1 MTKIILLRHGDT
13 EWNRLGKYQ
22 GQSDIALSEKGR
34 CQAQTLAAHFPV
46 RTLQAAYASDLQRA
60 METARVATSS
70 FGCTVTAEPRLREVN
85 FGDWEGLTYAQIS
98 AGWPEAM
105 EKFFQLP
112 DLLEIPHGETFAE
125 VQQRAMA
132 ALEEIAAAHEGETV
146 LAAAHGAVN
155 RLVVDRRVARG
166 LVADPH
172 PVRNANEAVTHSVT
186 PDVIQDARRR
196 IFVLLHVT
204 SPMD

>member
-1 MTKIILLRHGDT
+1 MTKIILLRHGET

-132 ALEEIAAAHEGETV
+132 ALEEIAAAHEGATV

-155 RLVVDRRVARG
+155 RTILAGVLHMPLRYIWSLRQDNTAVNILRYEEGRWLLELMNSTAHLQQRG
-166 LVADPH
+166 
-172 PVRNANEAVTHSVT
+172 E
-186 PDVIQDARRR
+186 
-196 IFVLLHVT
+196 
-204 SPMD
+204 

>member
-1 MTKIILLRHGDT
+1 MTKIILLRHGET

-155 RLVVDRRVARG
+155 RLVVCNRVARG
-166 LVADPH
+166 LATDRH
-172 PVRNANEAVTHSVT
+172 LVRNANEAVTHGVA
-186 PDVIQDARRR
+186 PDVIQGARRR
-196 IFVLLHVT
+196 IFVLLHVN
-204 SPMD
+204 SPLD

>member
-1 MTKIILLRHGDT
+1 MTKIILLRHGET

-85 FGDWEGLTYAQIS
+85 FGDWEGLTYAEINEK
-98 AGWPEAM
+98 WPNALNQFFSDTTKITIPNGESFETLKQRSDVAINKIL
-105 EKFFQLP
+105 EK
-112 DLLEIPHGETFAE
+112 HKK
-125 VQQRAMA
+125 
-132 ALEEIAAAHEGETV
+132 ETV
-146 LAAAHGAVN
+146 VVVAHGATIRAMICSALNLPLDYVWRIRQDNTAVN
-155 RLVVDRRVARG
+155 MVEY
-166 LVADPH
+166 H
-172 PVRNANEAVTHSVT
+172 KNNNIVT
-186 PDVIQDARRR
+186 
-196 IFVLLHVT
+196 LLNDIHHLN
-204 SPMD
+204 